1 LLVKGVNV
9 NQILSKAAGFLG
21 CDVGEFK
28 KAARVSS
35 LRVLDRDLLLYAIWQ
50 LGVRTNSQ
58 LGEIFG
64 LTGSAVS
71 KRMVVL
77 KSKAADDELIR
88 KKIAEIRAII
98 EI

>member
-1 LLVKGVNV
+1 V
-9 NQILSKAAGFLG
+9 Q
-21 CDVGEFK
+21 DP
-28 KAARVSS
+28 
-35 LRVLDRDLLLYAIWQ
+35 DLLLYAVWQ

-58 LGEIFG
+58 IGEVFG

-77 KSKAADDELIR
+77 KTKATDDKLIQ
-88 KKIAEIRAII
+88 KKIAEIKSII